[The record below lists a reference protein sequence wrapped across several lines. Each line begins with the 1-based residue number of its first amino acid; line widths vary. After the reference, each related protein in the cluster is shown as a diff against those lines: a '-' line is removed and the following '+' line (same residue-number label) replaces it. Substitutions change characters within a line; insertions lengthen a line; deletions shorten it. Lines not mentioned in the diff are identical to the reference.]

1 MVWRAS
7 VVLELGLNAY
17 CVWEMILC
25 SVRWSI
31 SWLLMSVSRSLAMLG
46 RREMG
51 RWLVV
56 CGLWLDLD
64 HFRDLEWVWVD
75 VFVDRGVEKFA

>member
-1 MVWRAS
+1 MMVWRAS

-25 SVRWSI
+25 LVRWSI
-31 SWLLMSVSRSLAMLG
+31 NWLLMSVLRSLAMMG

-51 RWLVV
+51 R
-56 CGLWLDLD
+56 
-64 HFRDLEWVWVD
+64 
-75 VFVDRGVEKFA
+75 